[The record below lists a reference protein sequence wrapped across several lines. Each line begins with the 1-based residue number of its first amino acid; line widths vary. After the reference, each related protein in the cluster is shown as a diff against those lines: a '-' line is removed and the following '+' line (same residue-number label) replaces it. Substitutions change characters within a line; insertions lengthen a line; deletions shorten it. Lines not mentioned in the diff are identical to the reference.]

1 MRLFIF
7 LVCASLLDQY
17 APEAADAI
25 ADQLWFVMLT
35 SFAMLLA
42 QDIREIFR

>member
-7 LVCASLLDQY
+7 IVCSALMDEY

-25 ADQLWFVMLT
+25 ADQLWFLMLP
-35 SFAMLLA
+35 SIVMLLA